1 MKLTD
6 KQIEY
11 VTEVI
16 HLTILDISNEIGFKP
31 EYEDII
37 KCVDYSLKTI

>member
-16 HLTILDISNEIGFKP
+16 HSTIMDISNEIGFKP
-31 EYEDII
+31 DYEDII
-37 KCVDYSLKTI
+37 KCTEYALRTI